1 MKKTFIT
8 LLILAGLS
16 FPAKAETKADMC
28 LAFGKMAIKVVE
40 YRDTIPMETSIEM
53 LNGVM
58 DFQDSKLNY
67 LTGVVGIAYITDL
80 SPLDYGK
87 AVMVNCMETL

>member
-1 MKKTFIT
+1 MKKTLIT
-8 LLILAGLS
+8 LLVLAGLS

-40 YRDTIPMETSIEM
+40 YRDQVSLEKSIEM
-53 LNGVM
+53 LNGVGF
-58 DFQDSKLNY
+58 DNSKLNY
-67 LTGVVGIAYITDL
+67 ATGVVGIGYITDL